1 MFKPRQ
7 RPQQHQYQLRLWQ
20 HRSAAI
26 STNLTTYGKSY
37 QYLVRLFGVSDIPE
51 VCLFP
56 PGLIVFIL
64 DRHCYYREGLP
75 RRAVK
80 SGQVVDEPSTLL
92 DTVGNHS
99 SCHYIGFYSAWH
111 GGITTAGVGV
121 FHGGISRGSIVS
133 LGTFS
138 LEPGAAKGLRR
149 NMHHAERPTCQRPVY
164 MLPVHF
170 ASIP

>member
-1 MFKPRQ
+1 MESHTNTWYAFSGYLTSRRCVFCPGSDCVHPR
-7 RPQQHQYQLRLWQ
+7 
-20 HRSAAI
+20 
-26 STNLTTYGKSY
+26 STLLLNN
-37 QYLVRLFGVSDIPE
+37 
-51 VCLFP
+51 
-56 PGLIVFIL
+56 
-64 DRHCYYREGLP
+64 YREGLP

-138 LEPGAAKGLRR
+138 LEPGAAKGLHR
-149 NMHHAERPTCQRPVY
+149 NMYHAERPTCQRPVY

-170 ASIP
+170 TSIP